1 MITKRGAVSTGNSL
15 PGRFAGMRRREG
27 APFCLSF
34 ANDGPVRVIK
44 RNSEGDSVYRKKTAP
59 GKTTRPGRKKG
70 EGNMYITVNGVRLY
84 YEKTG
89 AGRPL
94 VMVHCNSMDHKIF
107 RRAVKT
113 LAQRFTVYC
122 PDSRDHG
129 KSEKVKTLHY
139 KDMAEDMFRFI
150 EALGLEKPAF
160 YGFSDG
166 GIIGLLLAGEHPD
179 LLSAL
184 IVSGASLRPDST
196 KDLPLRFFRLWSHVD
211 RSDKMRI
218 MLREPDITDE
228 MLRRIR
234 VPTFVT
240 AGERDVIKPSHTRHI
255 AETVPGAELKIFSG
269 AGHTGYIVNSTKIAS
284 YILSVLPEN
293 G

>member
-1 MITKRGAVSTGNSL
+1 
-15 PGRFAGMRRREG
+15 
-27 APFCLSF
+27 
-34 ANDGPVRVIK
+34 
-44 RNSEGDSVYRKKTAP
+44 
-59 GKTTRPGRKKG
+59 
-70 EGNMYITVNGVRLY
+70 MYITVNGVRLY

-89 AGRPL
+89 SGRPL
-94 VMVHCNSMDHKIF
+94 IMAHCNSMDHKIF
-107 RRAVKT
+107 GTAVKV
-113 LAQRFTVYC
+113 LSEHFTVYC

-129 KSEKVKTLHY
+129 KSQKVKTLHY
-139 KDMAEDMFRFI
+139 EDMAEDMRQFI
-150 EALGLEKPAF
+150 LALGLQKPAF

-166 GIIGLLLAGEHPD
+166 GIVGLLLASGWPD

-228 MLRRIR
+228 MLQAIR

-240 AGERDVIKPSHTRHI
+240 AGERDVIKEAHTRHI
-255 AETVPGAELKIFSG
+255 AETVPGARLRIFEK
-269 AGHTGYIVNSTKIAS
+269 AGHTGYIMNCTKIAD
-284 YILSVLPEN
+284 YILSVIPESETD
-293 G
+293 